1 MNTQQIQYLLEV
13 YEAKSMSKAAAK
25 LYVSQPNLS
34 NGIRALESE
43 LGFPIFKRV
52 KYGVTPTENGLQVIR
67 QARQIWES
75 YQKMQQI
82 NTGGSRKHLHVGGLP
97 VPAVYRAFEHF
108 CLTYQEEYDADFLLA
123 NCEKFGFDLF
133 VLSDFDI
140 QITLTLPKDTD
151 SFITQADTKGV
162 LVTALRDL
170 PIVLRIGPNHPL
182 YHQPDIS
189 PSDFVHDIFVDYTGG
204 FYQSYPGLS
213 RYVPIDRK
221 RTIMVTDRTT
231 KHNLVSKGSF
241 ISLGCKLPADMDE
254 LYGFRNIP
262 LEGMAY
268 TLFLLERKDQRRSA
282 EVQKYLQFLYEELEM
297 I

>member
-13 YEAKSMSKAAAK
+13 YETKSMSKAAAK

-97 VPAVYRAFEHF
+97 VPPVYRAFERF
-108 CLTYQEEYDADFLLA
+108 CLAYREEYDADFLLS
-123 NCEKFGFDLF
+123 NYEKFGFDLF
-133 VLSDFDI
+133 AISDFDI
-140 QITLTLPKDTD
+140 QFILIIPKDAS
-151 SFITQADTKGV
+151 SFISQADSKG
-162 LVTALRDL
+162 LLATALRDL

-189 PSDFVHDIFVDYTGG
+189 PSDFVHDTFVDYTSG
-204 FYQSYPGLS
+204 FYQSYPGLNH
-213 RYVPIDRK
+213 YITIDHK
-221 RTIMVTDRTT
+221 HTITVSDRTT

-241 ISLGCKLPADMDE
+241 ISLGLKLPADMDE
-254 LYGFRNIP
+254 MYSFRNIP